1 MQSQTKIRWG
11 IIGLGHIANKFATDL
26 LTIKDAE
33 LYAVASRKKTSANE
47 FASKY
52 GAKKA
57 YGTYEDLANDP
68 NIDAVYIATPHTF
81 HKENTLMCLEKGI
94 AVLCEKP
101 FAMSINEV
109 EEMIAKSLEKDVL
122 LMEAMWTYFLPHY
135 QYVLE
140 LLKRKELGDII
151 KIEADFGGK
160 PTYDVTHRLFNKEL
174 GGGSLLDIGIYPI
187 FVALSTLGLP
197 EKIKAEAKYFPTGAD
212 SVCDMEFIYAN
223 GVKAFLKST
232 MIEETPT
239 TATFFCEKGEIK
251 INSKFFMPSTVTIKN
266 MNGEEKTINDFNYT
280 TLGFSYE
287 INHFNNLLRKGKK
300 QSPVMSFDFSRKLI
314 SLLDKT
320 REKIGLEYHFE

>member
-33 LYAVASRKKTSANE
+33 LYAVASRKEESANK

-57 YGTYEDLANDP
+57 YGTYEELANDP

-81 HKENTLMCLEKGI
+81 HRKNTLMCLEKGI

-101 FAMSINEV
+101 FAMNINEV

-140 LLKRKELGDII
+140 FLKRKELGEII

-187 FVALSTLGLP
+187 FVALSALGLP
-197 EKIKAEAKYFPTGAD
+197 EQID
-212 SVCDMEFIYAN
+212 R
-223 GVKAFLKST
+223 KSY
-232 MIEETPT
+232 
-239 TATFFCEKGEIK
+239 
-251 INSKFFMPSTVTIKN
+251 V
-266 MNGEEKTINDFNYT
+266 
-280 TLGFSYE
+280 
-287 INHFNNLLRKGKK
+287 
-300 QSPVMSFDFSRKLI
+300 
-314 SLLDKT
+314 
-320 REKIGLEYHFE
+320 